1 MIFVVWKFGI
11 WQHQPWKHVEVE
23 SFLYSFV
30 EENLSFNFLVLFFGQ
45 R

>member
-23 SFLYSFV
+23 SFSTL
-30 EENLSFNFLVLFFGQ
+30 LLKKIWVLIF
-45 R
+45 